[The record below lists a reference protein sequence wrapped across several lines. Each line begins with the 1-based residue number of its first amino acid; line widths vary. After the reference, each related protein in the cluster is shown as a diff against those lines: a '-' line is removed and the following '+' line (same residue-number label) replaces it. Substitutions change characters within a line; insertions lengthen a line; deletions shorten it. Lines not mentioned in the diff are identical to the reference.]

1 MGAPQITPVDERDE
15 HVEHVELGALATSL
29 GFMLRI
35 AQLRNFERF
44 YARFGHLDL
53 KPGEFSILWVVNLN
67 PGIRQGVLAHKL
79 QVKPAH
85 MTKIIR
91 RLEGQGIIA
100 RHIPDGDR
108 RSVELSLT
116 ERGLAFVEERQ
127 ADFFG
132 ADNYNDTDLTPEEKR
147 QLAALLTKYC
157 GTSEWRR

>member
-1 MGAPQITPVDERDE
+1 MRAEGMQPVAEAEAE
-15 HVEHVELGALATSL
+15 HVQLGALETSL

-44 YARFGHLDL
+44 YSRFGHLDL

-67 PGIRQGVLAHKL
+67 PGIRQGVLAQKL
-79 QVKPAH
+79 RVKPAH

-91 RLEGQGIIA
+91 RLEGNGIIA

-116 ERGLAFVEERQ
+116 ERGQEFVEERQ

-147 QLAALLTKYC
+147 QLAALLKKYC
-157 GTSEWRR
+157 GTEGWVR